1 MLACTDKSV
10 EACGMLLAQTA
21 NYSTEDVIM
30 LHTFQ
35 ERQNYHNLKMEAN
48 CNCLAFMYDVKE
60 NTSGSNHAI
69 MSPA

>member
-35 ERQNYHNLKMEAN
+35 ETKLPQSQN
-48 CNCLAFMYDVKE
+48 
-60 NTSGSNHAI
+60 GSEL
-69 MSPA
+69 